1 MSGVESR
8 VPIGLDRE
16 TSRRNFLK
24 TAAWTGAA
32 FSAMGIGGFGVAVR
46 RADAQAAQYKSYQGL
61 GDAAILQFAY
71 QLELLE
77 GTFYDEGVN
86 AGLFKDAFLDQI
98 VAIRDHEM
106 AHADAIAKT
115 LGQLGAEVPATPQFT
130 FPNGSFSDA
139 ATFLDLAATFEPVG
153 VGAYLGAAPLIS
165 SPDILAA
172 AGSIAGVE
180 GEHVV
185 AVNWL
190 LGVAPYAGEAFPAA
204 MTQDEVLA
212 AVAPLIGGSMPGTG
226 GVEYRD
232 RNSFG
237 RV

>member
-46 RADAQAAQYKSYQGL
+46 RAEAQGEYETYEGL
-61 GDAAILQFAY
+61 GDAAIVAFAY

-77 GTFYDEGVN
+77 GTFYAEGVK
-86 AGLFKDAFLDQI
+86 AGIFKDAFLEQI

-106 AHADAIAKT
+106 AHADALATT

-130 FPNGSFSDA
+130 FPGGTFGDA
-139 ATFLDLAATFEPVG
+139 ATFLELAATFEPVG
-153 VGAYLGAAPLIS
+153 IGAYQGAAPALKS
-165 SPDILAA
+165 KDILAA
-172 AGSIAGVE
+172 AISIHNAE
-180 GEHVV
+180 CQHRC
-185 AVNWL
+185 AINILNLVNPPNDL
-190 LGVAPYAGEAFPAA
+190 AFEEALPL
-204 MTQDEVLA
+204 QKVQA
-212 AVAPLIGGSMPGTG
+212 AVRP
-226 GVEYRD
+226 
-232 RNSFG
+232 FG
-237 RV
+237 ITS